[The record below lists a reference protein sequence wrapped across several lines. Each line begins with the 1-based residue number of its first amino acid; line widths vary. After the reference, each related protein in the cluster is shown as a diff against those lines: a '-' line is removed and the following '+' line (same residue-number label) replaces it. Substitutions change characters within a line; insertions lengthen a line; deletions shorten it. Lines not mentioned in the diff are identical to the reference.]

1 MRKEKDYSAL
11 SSPCMGIRKSQ
22 MTDQEMLEELKNW
35 DEESWKLFKQKNYET
50 IPLSF
55 QVESPK
61 DCMEQSDHD

>member
-11 SSPCMGIRKSQ
+11 SNPCTGIRKSK
-22 MTDQEMLEELKNW
+22 MTDHEMLEELKNW
-35 DEESWKLFKQKNYET
+35 DEESWKMFKQRNYET

>member
-1 MRKEKDYSAL
+1 
-11 SSPCMGIRKSQ
+11 

-50 IPLSF
+50 ITLSF

-61 DCMEQSDHD
+61 DCMEQSDHDWAPNGSVALHRRLY